1 MHTQLVSQTLSRVHS
16 SFCPGIVNYKL
27 QKIDPNLKGGTWPV
41 KRDIRTHCRRHGR
54 ILIRPIE
61 HRHDPTEPVS
71 ARMRLSSPLASLET
85 SVYARV
91 TIREDRCPKSTVCE
105 ATDYGPRV
113 ETWSAVIVCYPA
125 SFGLRC
131 LPYDEFV

>member
-1 MHTQLVSQTLSRVHS
+1 M
-16 SFCPGIVNYKL
+16 
-27 QKIDPNLKGGTWPV
+27 
-41 KRDIRTHCRRHGR
+41 KRDVRTHCRRHGR
-54 ILIRPIE
+54 LLIRPID

-71 ARMRLSSPLASLET
+71 ARMRLSSVLASLET
-85 SVYARV
+85 SVFVRV
-91 TIREDRCPKSTVCE
+91 TIREDRCPKSTGCE

-113 ETWSAVIVCYPA
+113 ETRTAVIVCHPA